1 MKITVVGVGLLGGS
15 LALIAKEKG
24 IASRVVGVDINPV
37 HAERA
42 MALGIADE
50 MLPLEKALINT
61 DLVVLAT
68 SVNVLVKQLP
78 QVLDL
83 VDDHTIVMDLGSTK
97 ELICQVADKH
107 PRRSQFVASHPI
119 AGTENSGPDA
129 AFPGLL
135 KKKIM
140 IICDKE
146 KSRKHALETV
156 VSLSKQFE
164 MRLSYMNSSE
174 HDRHLAYVSHLS
186 HISSFALGITVLDKE
201 KDEKSIFEM
210 AGSGFSSTVRLAK
223 SSPDMWAPIFTQN
236 KENISTAL
244 GAYIRRLQTFKD
256 IIDTNDE
263 ARSKELMQHANEI
276 RRVLL
281 GIDNLSNPT
290 QSS

>member
-1 MKITVVGVGLLGGS
+1 
-15 LALIAKEKG
+15 
-24 IASRVVGVDINPV
+24 
-37 HAERA
+37 
-42 MALGIADE
+42 
-50 MLPLEKALINT
+50 MLPLEEAVSDT

-68 SVNVLVKQLP
+68 SVNVLLKQLP

-83 VDDHTIVMDLGSTK
+83 IKPYTVVMDFGSTK
-97 ELICQVADKH
+97 ELICQTVENH
-107 PRRSQFVASHPI
+107 PKRGQFVASHPI

-146 KSRKHALETV
+146 KSTKQALETV
-156 VSLSKQFE
+156 VSLMKHCE
-164 MRLSYMNSSE
+164 MRLSYMNSAE

-223 SSPDMWAPIFTQN
+223 SSPEMWGPIFTQN
-236 KENISTAL
+236 KENISAAL
-244 GAYIRRLQTFKD
+244 GAYIRRLQIFKD
-256 IIDTNDE
+256 IIDSSDE
-263 ARSKELMQHANEI
+263 SKSKELMQHANEI

-281 GIDNLSNPT
+281 GIEN
-290 QSS
+290 SSSK

>member
-15 LALIAKEKG
+15 LALIAREKG
-24 IASRVVGVDINPV
+24 IASKITGVDINPV
-37 HAERA
+37 HAQKA
-42 MALGIADE
+42 LALGIVDE
-50 MLPLEKALINT
+50 MLPLEEAVKDT

-68 SVNVLVKQLP
+68 SVNVLLKQLP
-78 QVLDL
+78 KVLDL
-83 VDDHTIVMDLGSTK
+83 VSAHTVVMDFGSTK
-97 ELICQVADKH
+97 ELICQVADSH
-107 PRRSQFVASHPI
+107 SNRQQFVASHPI

-146 KSRKHALETV
+146 KSSKQALETV

-164 MRLSYMNSSE
+164 MRLSYMNSAE

-223 SSPDMWAPIFTQN
+223 SSPDMWAPIFIQN

-244 GAYIRRLQTFKD
+244 GAYIRRLQSFKD
-256 IIDTNDE
+256 IIDSNDE
-263 ARSKELMQHANEI
+263 AKSKELMQHANEI

-281 GIDNLSNPT
+281 GIDNPP